1 LIELRMEKGV
11 ITKNEFV
18 AKWKK
23 LDGEME
29 EQGTR

>member
-1 LIELRMEKGV
+1 MKKGV

-23 LDGEME
+23 LDGEIE